1 MIDAVVIG
9 AGQYGLAASWHL
21 SRRGIEH
28 VVIERGRVA
37 ETWRAQRW
45 DAFALNT
52 PNWMNRLA
60 GEPEA
65 VGPRDAFLTRDG
77 WIARLEDHARLSQ
90 APVRTATTV
99 TGVDA
104 GPRPGAFVVA
114 VEGPDGPDAI
124 ETRHVVIA
132 SGGQSAP
139 RRPTISGTLP
149 PEVLQLHTSDYRSP
163 ADLPGGAVLVVG
175 SAQSGVQVAED
186 LVQAGRATH
195 LATSPVARLRRR
207 YRGRD
212 SLEWLI
218 ECGFYDATLEQ
229 LPDPRMAKAPI
240 PQISGVG
247 RYGHTVSLQSLADL
261 GVRLLGRPVGAA
273 GGRIE
278 FDHSLGAN
286 IAAGDRGSAWLN
298 GIMEAWIE
306 RTVGT
311 PPPVEPDPAD
321 TPHPDP
327 TSVRGPAVLDLERDR
342 VGAVIWATGYEADFG
357 YLHVPVLDASGF
369 PVHDHGAARLPGIH
383 FLGLRWLNDRKSAL
397 ITAADAEAGAMAD
410 RVAASRS

>member
-28 VVIERGRVA
+28 VVIERGQIA
-37 ETWRAQRW
+37 ETWRSQRW

-60 GEPEA
+60 GETEA
-65 VGPRDAFLTRDG
+65 VEPRDAFLTRDG
-77 WIARLEDHARLSQ
+77 WIARLEDHARRTQ
-90 APVRTATTV
+90 VPVRTATTV

-104 GPRPGAFVVA
+104 GPGPGTYLVA
-114 VEGPDGPDAI
+114 VDGPDGRDTI
-124 ETRHVVIA
+124 ETRHVVVA

-139 RRPTISGTLP
+139 RRPALSGSLP
-149 PEVLQLHTSDYRSP
+149 SDVLQLHTSEYRSP
-163 ADLPGGAVLVVG
+163 SALPEGAVLVVG

-186 LVQAGRATH
+186 LVGAGRTTH

-212 SLEWLI
+212 TLEWLV

-261 GVRLLGRPVGAA
+261 GVRLLGRPVGVD

-278 FDHSLGAN
+278 FDDSLGAN
-286 IAAGDRGSAWLN
+286 IAAGDQGSAILN
-298 GIMEAWIE
+298 GIMDAWIE
-306 RTVGT
+306 RTAGILL
-311 PPPVEPDPAD
+311 PVEPDPAD

-327 TSVRGPAVLDLERDR
+327 MSVRSPAVLDLERDR
-342 VGAVIWATGYEADFG
+342 IGTVIWATGYEVDFG
-357 YLHVPVLDASGF
+357 YLHLPVLDAAGL
-369 PVHDHGAARLPGIH
+369 PVHDHGAARTPGIH

-397 ITAADAEAGAMAD
+397 ITAADAEAAAMAD
-410 RVAASRS
+410 RLAASPA